1 MLIEYNPL
9 FNNSA
14 VLVVLSSSKFTA
26 KIYDEGLGV
35 KNLKSLLLWSHS
47 CSLLLLMWMD
57 VITGAQFMNDISYF
71 ITP

>member
-35 KNLKSLLLWSHS
+35 KNLKSLLL
-47 CSLLLLMWMD
+47 
-57 VITGAQFMNDISYF
+57 
-71 ITP
+71 